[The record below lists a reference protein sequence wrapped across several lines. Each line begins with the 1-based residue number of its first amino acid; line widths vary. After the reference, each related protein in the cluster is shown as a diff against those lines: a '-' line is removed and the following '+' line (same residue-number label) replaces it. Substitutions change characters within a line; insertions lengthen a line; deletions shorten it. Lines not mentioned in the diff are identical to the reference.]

1 MPSELFRAFVSFSGF
16 NLPYLPL
23 RLEDLEGCLAFPGV
37 LCMLACRRRRNAGS
51 GSGLLRSRQHCSE
64 ALPATASYWK
74 QDFMISTHASAVH
87 TTSYSCRHC
96 PIVRSTLLPL
106 KTCLDVI
113 P

>member
-1 MPSELFRAFVSFSGF
+1 MPSELFRASVSFSGF

-51 GSGLLRSRQHCSE
+51 GSGLLRRRQHCSE
-64 ALPATASYWK
+64 TLPATASHWK
-74 QDFMISTHASAVH
+74 QGFMVSTHA
-87 TTSYSCRHC
+87 TSYSCRHR
-96 PIVRSTLLPL
+96 PIMRSTLLPL

>member
-1 MPSELFRAFVSFSGF
+1 MPSELFRVFVSFSGF

-51 GSGLLRSRQHCSE
+51 GCGLLRSTQHCSE

-74 QDFMISTHASAVH
+74 QDFMISTH
-87 TTSYSCRHC
+87 TTSYPRRHC